1 MSRRALIEHRPWLLA
16 SLVAATSYFF
26 LADETV
32 PGLYAMVWK
41 GLGVG
46 FLALY
51 ALLRGRGGVDGT
63 LIALA
68 MALCA
73 TADMVLEFSFLAGGA
88 IFAVGHVVAI
98 WLYLRNRRA
107 DPVVSQRLAGLAL
120 LIVTPVLA
128 ALLTYPLANWQM
140 ASAYALV
147 VGAMAAAAWTSRFPR
162 YRVGLGAVLF
172 VVSDLVIFARE
183 AGRMDPD
190 LAGWLVWPLYY
201 AGQLMIVTGVVQ
213 TLRRDRAG
221 STHRG

>member
-68 MALCA
+68 MALP
-73 TADMVLEFSFLAGGA
+73 AGTRA
-88 IFAVGHVVAI
+88 ASPARITR
-98 WLYLRNRRA
+98 LSSRRI
-107 DPVVSQRLAGLAL
+107 S
-120 LIVTPVLA
+120 
-128 ALLTYPLANWQM
+128 
-140 ASAYALV
+140 
-147 VGAMAAAAWTSRFPR
+147 
-162 YRVGLGAVLF
+162 
-172 VVSDLVIFARE
+172 
-183 AGRMDPD
+183 
-190 LAGWLVWPLYY
+190 
-201 AGQLMIVTGVVQ
+201 
-213 TLRRDRAG
+213 
-221 STHRG
+221 